1 MATIDSLKNGIRIL
15 ELVAEAGAP
24 VSTPDLIE
32 RCSDFVSASQVRNS
46 ADTLADLG
54 WLQKVKGEKGLTLY
68 GLGGKAARLWA
79 IYLGLKVDDLDRKNQ
94 AQAEELSELRR
105 MVELGREA

>member
-15 ELVAEAGAP
+15 EQVAEAGAP

-54 WLQKVKGEKGLTLY
+54 WLQKIKGDKCPTLY

-79 IYLGLKVDDLDRKNQ
+79 IYLGLKLDGLDRKNRE
-94 AQAEELSELRR
+94 QAEEISELRQ
-105 MVELGREA
+105 MVEQERE